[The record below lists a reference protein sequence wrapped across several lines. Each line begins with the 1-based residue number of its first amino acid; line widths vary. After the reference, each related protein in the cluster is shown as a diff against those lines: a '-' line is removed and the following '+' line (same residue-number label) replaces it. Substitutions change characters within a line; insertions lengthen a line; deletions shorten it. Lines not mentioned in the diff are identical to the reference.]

1 MRLVSR
7 NCATCAWRRQGASTN
22 AARSDYG
29 GLMRAGAGIVARLL
43 AACLIFLPFNALAQ
57 QGVQSPK
64 FDIAGFRVEGNSV
77 LSATEVDAILQ
88 PYVGKQRDFADVQRA
103 LEALQDVYQRR
114 GYGAVYVYL
123 PEQRLEG
130 GTIVL
135 KVIEA
140 KIDKITVTGNRY
152 FSEANVRRALP
163 DLKPGAVPNM
173 VDIAENSRAAN
184 ENPARQLQV
193 VLKQSPTEGLI
204 DAGVQVTD
212 QPPLKPFVSLD
223 NTGTPATG
231 RERLGLGVQYANLWE
246 RDHVA
251 TLQYITSPTD
261 RDKVKVYSLGYRFPI
276 PTWGDSVDLYAGYS
290 NVSAAQTQTPA
301 GALSI
306 SGKGTLAGG
315 RYNLIL
321 RRRGEYEQ
329 RVLFGFDYRKFE
341 NQCSLG
347 SFGSAGCISTAGNP
361 GADVETRPA
370 SIGYSGQLTQA
381 TRQAGFNVS
390 YARNIPGGAHGGDAD
405 FSAVRA
411 PATAH
416 YGVLRYAA
424 SASSAAFGNWTVR
437 GNLQGQSS
445 SNALVPAEQFGLV
458 GYTAVRGFLERELA
472 GDKGYLGNLE
482 LYTPDVGSALGWK
495 TTGARLL
502 AFYDAGVAQINEP
515 VAGQAD
521 RTIASSWGLGLR
533 GSYGRNVTLRLDVA
547 RVVHGGGSSR
557 ASGDKMA
564 HAGMVASF

>member
-7 NCATCAWRRQGASTN
+7 NCATCAWREHGASFK
-22 AARSDYG
+22 AARRGNG
-29 GLMRAGAGIVARLL
+29 GLMPVGAGIVAGLL
-43 AACLIFLPFNALAQ
+43 AACLIFLPRDALAQ

-77 LSATEVDAILQ
+77 LSATEVDATLQ
-88 PYVGKQRDFADVQRA
+88 PFVGKQRDFADVQRA
-103 LEALQDVYQRR
+103 LEALQTVYQRR

-204 DAGVQVTD
+204 DASVQVND

-231 RERLGLGVQYANLWE
+231 RARLGLGVQYANLWE

-261 RDKVKVYSLGYRFPI
+261 AGKVKVYSLGYRFPI

-290 NVSAAQTQTPA
+290 DVSAAQTQTPA
-301 GALSI
+301 GPLSI
-306 SGKGTLAGG
+306 SGKGTLAGA
-315 RYNLIL
+315 RYNFIL

-329 RVLFGFDYRKFE
+329 RVIAGFDYRSFK

-347 SFGSAGCISTAGNP
+347 SFGSAGCISTSGNP

-370 SIGYSGQLTQA
+370 SLGYSGQLTQA

-390 YARNIPGGAHGGDAD
+390 YSRNIPGGAHGSDAD

-416 YGVLRYAA
+416 YGVFRYGA
-424 SASSAAFGNWTVR
+424 SATSAVFGNWMAR
-437 GNLQGQSS
+437 GNLQGQSTS
-445 SNALVPAEQFGLV
+445 DALVPAEQFGLV

-482 LYTPDVGSALGWK
+482 LYTPDVGNALGWK

-515 VAGQAD
+515 AAGQAD